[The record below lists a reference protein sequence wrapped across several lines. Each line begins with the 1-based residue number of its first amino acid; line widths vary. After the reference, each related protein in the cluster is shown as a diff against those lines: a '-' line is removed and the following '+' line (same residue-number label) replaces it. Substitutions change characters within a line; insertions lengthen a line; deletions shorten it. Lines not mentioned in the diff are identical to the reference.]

1 MNAFIEGIKW
11 LLVNYGLST
20 LSLVVS
26 VGVFLWLMFRNAG
39 ADTLKT
45 VNSLVLLNSEQLVQ
59 LQADYRDL
67 MAKYIEILKTSGE
80 TVGRAM
86 LADNK
91 LQNFMVLSESN
102 KAEWV
107 LERAGLKKDI
117 ADANAKLDSQS
128 AQILELKQQ
137 VQELLLLVSKRD
149 AEIADLKEDNPVS
162 ESNKEHSSKSEE

>member
-1 MNAFIEGIKW
+1 METFIEGIKW

-59 LQADYRDL
+59 LQADYRDV

-102 KAEWV
+102 KAEWL
-107 LERAGLKKDI
+107 LERDGLKKDI
-117 ADANAKLDSQS
+117 E
-128 AQILELKQQ
+128 ELKQQ
-137 VQELLLLVSKRD
+137 VKELLALVKVRD
-149 AEIADLKEDNPVS
+149 EEIKDLKEDNSIS
-162 ESNKEHSSKSEE
+162 EVDKEI